1 VGQIDKIYSKEL
13 RQAIVNV
20 CGNSV
25 LFSVAD
31 PDTAKFV
38 SDKIGDT
45 ENLETEETYSMGPSE
60 FRDGVA
66 LARRRKKET
75 LVLPSEL
82 KTLPDLSAYV
92 EIGGFPLTRATLRYK
107 DYPLRSDPF
116 ALREDLLLEHVV
128 TTADAA
134 ATERP
139 PVPPVSPDPH
149 DSAAED
155 PSLPSVGGGK
165 QIALPFEPT
174 ERRWSAQTL
183 DWKSLQER
191 KQRFSEREAEPEKPG
206 QRETREA
213 SERQARNEELHHD
226 ASPEREADR
235 DEGRGMEP
243 PGGR

>member
-1 VGQIDKIYSKEL
+1 
-13 RQAIVNV
+13 AIVNA

-31 PDTAKFV
+31 PDTGKFV

-60 FRDGVA
+60 FRDGVS

-82 KTLPDLSAYV
+82 KALPDLSAYV
-92 EIGGFPLTRATLRYK
+92 EVGGFPLTRSTLRYK
-107 DYPLRSDPF
+107 DYPLRSAPF
-116 ALREDLLLEHVV
+116 VLRENLLLEHLVA
-128 TTADAA
+128 TADAA
-134 ATERP
+134 ETERP
-139 PVPPVSPDPH
+139 PVPPVPPAVPEPG

-155 PSLPSVGGGK
+155 PSLPAVGGGK

-174 ERRWSAQTL
+174 ERPWSAQTL
-183 DWKSLQER
+183 DWKRMQER
-191 KQRFSEREAEPEKPG
+191 GQRLSEREREPEREPEKPLEK
-206 QRETREA
+206 ETQEA
-213 SERQARNEELHHD
+213 SERQARNEEIHHD

-235 DEGRGMEP
+235 DEGRGLEP
-243 PGGR
+243 EGLER